1 MVNEPSSISYHKSW
15 HIEVPGLK
23 ALDFASDHHS
33 FATYDQSGTLRL
45 FNQNGQELWHRNAG
59 YELTGISLADT
70 LEVLAIDSEK
80 YSVLYGPEGAT
91 LWRKRPFPASIGKI
105 SASGEGFS
113 FVTTD
118 PAIIGAD
125 RSLRVKWAYRNLMKR
140 PVDLVVSAAAQT
152 TAFPC
157 ADDRGEGLA
166 AVNLAGKPYDAF
178 MGIENIMALD
188 VSQDGQIAVA
198 LAAHG
203 KVFCLNV
210 QKGCGIWKGALGG
223 NFDGISYAART
234 SETAVF
240 SASGRVILLDAS
252 GNQIWEHY
260 FADRLMKISLT
271 ADGTG
276 IFYATERGEIGLLTH
291 GAGQVNNS
299 VVFQE
304 VAVKPVPVALQS
316 AFKKVWNIELA
327 GTSEHQSSAYP
338 WKGQDGVEYCLIW
351 DGVENLSCIND
362 LGEEVWQTRMNAS
375 EVLDLSA
382 SSEADLA
389 VVVTRNGVVGFD
401 LSGFEVFKFFGQF
414 KQVHVFAE
422 GAILLLDIQGRC
434 RFYQSSDH
442 FSHCIEIE
450 GQVRQILGLEG
461 QALLRSDNG
470 LTIVDND
477 GQIVVQHENDAPI
490 TFSGFS
496 HDLLAIVAG
505 DEIGKVMILDLQ
517 LKETFAYT
525 LKGPIRLLEYN
536 RELETIFVG
545 TDSEK
550 LQILRRR
557 TGEMMTTS
565 LVGRPAYVTYH
576 EAGAVIGTDLDQL
589 GLINADGQILAR
601 YTSPYK
607 LKKLFPCHRRM
618 SLIALAD
625 EALGCIAAILSSQQP

>member
-1 MVNEPSSISYHKSW
+1 MVKEPDSISYHKSW

-33 FATYDQSGTLRL
+33 FATYDQGGILRL

-70 LEVLAIDSEK
+70 LEVLAVDSEK
-80 YSVLYGPEGAT
+80 HSVLYGPEGAT
-91 LWRKRPFPASIGKI
+91 LWRKRPFPAAIGKI
-105 SASGEGFS
+105 SASGEAFS

-125 RSLRVKWAYRNLMKR
+125 KSLRVKWAYRNLMKR
-140 PVDLVVSAAAQT
+140 PADLVVSAAAQA

-166 AVNLAGKPYDAF
+166 AVNLTGKPYDAF
-178 MGIENIMALD
+178 MGIENISALD
-188 VSQDGQIAVA
+188 VSQDGQIAVV

-210 QKGCGIWKGALGG
+210 QKGCGVWKCALGG
-223 NFDGISYAART
+223 NFDGISYASRT

-260 FADRLMKISLT
+260 FADRLLKISLT

-304 VAVKPVPVALQS
+304 VAVKPVPASIQS

-327 GTSEHQSSAYP
+327 GTSEHQSSACP

-351 DGVENLSCIND
+351 DGVEDLSCIND
-362 LGEEVWQTRMNAS
+362 LGEEVWKTRMNAA

-382 SSEADLA
+382 ASEADLA
-389 VVVTRNGVVGFD
+389 VVVTRSGVVGFD

-422 GAILLLDIQGRC
+422 GAVLLLDILGRC
-434 RFYQSSDH
+434 RFYQSADH
-442 FSHCIEIE
+442 FSHCIEVE
-450 GQVRQILGLEG
+450 GQVRQMLALEG
-461 QALLRSDNG
+461 QALLSSDKG
-470 LTIVDND
+470 LTIVDCD
-477 GQIVVQHENDAPI
+477 GQIVVHYENDAQI
-490 TFSGFS
+490 TFAGVS
-496 HDLLAIVAG
+496 HDHSAIVAG
-505 DEIGKVMILDLQ
+505 DENGKVMIFDLQ
-517 LKETFAYT
+517 LKESFAYT
-525 LKGPIRLLEYN
+525 LGGPIRLIEYN
-536 RELETIFVG
+536 RELEAIFVG
-545 TDSEK
+545 SDSDK

-557 TGEMMTTS
+557 TGEMMTAV
-565 LVGRPAYVTYH
+565 LAGRPAFVTHH

-589 GLINADGQILAR
+589 GLINADGQVLAR

-618 SLIALAD
+618 SMIVLAD
-625 EALGCIAAILSSQQP
+625 EALGCIAAILASQQP